1 MSGFSLKALLP
12 RTLFGRSLLIMVTPV
27 VLLQVIVAYV
37 FFDRHWSKMTER
49 MTYAVAGEIAVVAE
63 RIEINPDPGMI
74 VQMTQTLWRNLD
86 LQILY
91 RVDAALPDDIPPRRS
106 VSVVIRT
113 FNDALERQLSRPFTL
128 SLDFAKRSVKVSVQL
143 PGGVLD
149 VDVAYRRLFLSTSY
163 IFLLWMIFS
172 SIILLV
178 IAILFMRNQIRPI
191 RRLAIAAE
199 RIGKGRDLPASF
211 KPEGA
216 REVRQASQAFIEMYE
231 RIRRQLAQRTAML
244 AGVSHDLRTPLTRL
258 KLQVSMLGN
267 TPDAEAMKADI
278 QDMERMLNAY
288 LDFVRGEGGEVAVHC
303 SMGDMI
309 ARIVQAARR
318 AGAEI
323 HFDPPAADEDM
334 MLSVR
339 PTAMTRCLNNVIGN
353 ALKYAPA
360 VWIVLE
366 QHDNGDVRITVDDN
380 GSGIPADQRDD
391 VFRPFVR
398 VEKSRNA
405 ATGGV
410 GLGLTIAQDI
420 IHGHG
425 GRIELDDSP
434 RGGLRVIITLP
445 G

>member
-1 MSGFSLKALLP
+1 MSFSVKSLLP

-74 VQMTQTLWRNLD
+74 VQMSQALWRNLD
-86 LQILY
+86 LQVIY
-91 RVDAALPDDIPPRRS
+91 RVDAVLPGDGAEKRS
-106 VSVVIRT
+106 VSVVMRT
-113 FNDALERQLSRPFTL
+113 FNDALEHQLKRPFAL
-128 SLDFAKRSVKVSVQL
+128 SMDFAKRAVKVSVQL

-211 KPEGA
+211 RPEGA
-216 REVRQASQAFIEMYE
+216 REVRQASQAFIEMYD

-303 SMGDMI
+303 SMNDMI
-309 ARIVQAARR
+309 VRIVQAGRR
-318 AGAEI
+318 AGADI
-323 HFDPPAADEDM
+323 HFDPPGAEIT
-334 MLSVR
+334 LSVR
-339 PTAMTRCLNNVIGN
+339 PTAMTRCLNNIIGN

-360 VWIVLE
+360 VWVVLE
-366 QHDNGDVRITVDDN
+366 QCEDGGVRITVDDN
-380 GSGIPADQRDD
+380 GAGIPADQRED

-425 GRIELDDSP
+425 GQIVLEDSP
-434 RGGLRVIITLP
+434 HGGLRVTITLP